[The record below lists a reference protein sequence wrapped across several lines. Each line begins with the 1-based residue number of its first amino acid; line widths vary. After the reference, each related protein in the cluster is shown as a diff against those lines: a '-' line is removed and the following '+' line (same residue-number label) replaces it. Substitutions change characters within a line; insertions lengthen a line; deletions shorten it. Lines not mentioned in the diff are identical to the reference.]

1 MKYNIK
7 LTETID
13 HVVTVDVPNEEML
26 EDYMKAAE
34 KSFWGG
40 NSVDRMSDDGVPKIG
55 YLIATQ
61 ACPEHLDN
69 DYVTLHEIDDHKE
82 FVTEVIKL

>member
-13 HVVTVDVPNEEML
+13 HVVTVDVPNEAML
-26 EDYMKAAE
+26 ADYIEAASRE
-34 KSFWGG
+34 GIFKGG
-40 NSVDRMSDDGVPKIG
+40 IPCDPKIG
-55 YLIATQ
+55 YVINTQ
-61 ACPEHLDN
+61 ACPPYLDN
-69 DYVTLHEIDDHKE
+69 EYVTLHEVDDHQE